1 MHTGVGL
8 TQRNAVNMDIR
19 TTRLENG
26 VVVATESL
34 PNIRSAS
41 LGVYLDIG
49 SRDEV
54 PKTNGLAHLFEHMVF
69 KGTHKHGAL
78 EIVKCFEA
86 TGGQINAY
94 TSKEQTCFY
103 AKVVDTEVNAGLS
116 MLLEMVLE
124 STFDKVELEKE
135 KDVIIEEI
143 KGGNDNPEDYIY
155 DLFSQAIFDKHS
167 LGFPIAGD
175 EKTVKGLTREHLL
188 DHQRKAAE
196 SLPLFVTAVGRVSHE
211 EVVAIAR
218 KAFKLGKAPAGTR
231 SGTPSRAR
239 NAKAAAL
246 AVSGSLVRKTL
257 ARPGGKLT
265 TRHLLEKRPVQQVT
279 ALLGGPGY
287 AWEHPNR
294 YALLLLNTVLG
305 DGMSSKLFQSVR
317 EALGLVYTI
326 YSSPEFLINAG
337 VYAIGFATE
346 PKDIGKAIKE
356 INKQMTALKKDGL
369 KKDEMEFA
377 KANLR
382 GSILLGLES
391 TNTRMANLSRQ
402 LMYGKDG
409 ETIESILKKL
419 DEVRPADVRLAI
431 KDIFRSERW
440 GSAAILPKKATLS
453 MGRLLDF

>member
-1 MHTGVGL
+1 MPPKTSVL
-8 TQRNAVNMDIR
+8 NMDIR

-34 PNIRSAS
+34 PTVRSAS

-54 PKTNGLAHLFEHMVF
+54 AATNGLAHLFEHMVF
-69 KGTHKHGAL
+69 KGTPKHGSL

-124 STFDKVELEKE
+124 STFDPVELEKE

-155 DLFSQAIFDKHS
+155 DLFSQAFFDKHS
-167 LGFPIAGD
+167 LGYPIAGD
-175 EKTVKGLTREHLL
+175 EKTVKGLTRQHLL
-188 DHQRKAAE
+188 DHQRKAARN
-196 SLPLFVTAVGRVSHE
+196 LPVFVTAVGRVSHD
-211 EVVAIAR
+211 EVVAITR
-218 KAFKLGKAPAGTR
+218 KAFGLAGKGGKAAGKL
-231 SGTPSRAR
+231 PNDFAAVRAG
-239 NAKAAAL
+239 AF
-246 AVSGSLVRKTL
+246 VRKTTP
-257 ARPGGKLT
+257 RPGAKLRP
-265 TRHLLEKRPVQQVT
+265 RHMVEKRPVQQVT

-287 AWEHPNR
+287 AWAHDNR
-294 YALLLLNTVLG
+294 YALLLLNTILG

-326 YSSPEFLINAG
+326 YSSPDFMINAG

-346 PKDIGKAIKE
+346 PKDIGKAVKE
-356 INKQMTALKKDGL
+356 ISKQLTLLKKEGL
-369 KKDEMEFA
+369 KKDEMDFA

-402 LMYGKDG
+402 LMYGEKG
-409 ETIESILKKL
+409 ESIEKILHRL
-419 DEVRPADVRLAI
+419 DQVSSADVKRAI
-431 KDIFRSERW
+431 KDTFRAERW
-440 GSAAILPKKATLS
+440 SSAAILPKKANLS

>member
-1 MHTGVGL
+1 MPAKSVL
-8 TQRNAVNMDIR
+8 AMDIK

-26 VVVATESL
+26 VIVATESL

-69 KGTHKHGAL
+69 KGTPKHGAL

-124 STFDKVELEKE
+124 SNFDPGELEKE

-143 KGGNDNPEDYIY
+143 KGGNDTPDDFIY
-155 DLFSQAIFDKHS
+155 DLFSQAYFHKHS
-167 LGFPIAGD
+167 LGYPIAGD
-175 EKTVKGLTREHLL
+175 EKTVKGLTRDHLL
-188 DHQRKAAE
+188 DHQVKAAKAV
-196 SLPLFVTAVGRVSHE
+196 PLFVTAVGRVSHE
-211 EVVAIAR
+211 EIVAITR
-218 KAFKLGKAPAGTR
+218 KAFGLAAKGGRKGASAGSAPR
-231 SGTPSRAR
+231 L
-239 NAKAAAL
+239 AAE
-246 AVSGSLVRKTL
+246 
-257 ARPGGKLT
+257 RPGHVLKP
-265 TRHLLEKRPVQQVT
+265 RHLIEKRPVQQVT

-287 AWEHPNR
+287 AWAHPNR

-346 PKDIGKAIKE
+346 PKDVAKAVKE
-356 INKQMTALKKDGL
+356 INKQLGLLKKNGL
-369 KKDEMEFA
+369 SKDELDFA
-377 KANLR
+377 KANVR
-382 GSILLGLES
+382 GGILLGLES

-402 LMYGKDG
+402 LMYGEKG
-409 ETIESILKKL
+409 ESIEKILKRL
-419 DEVRPADVRLAI
+419 DAVTTADVKLAI
-431 KDIFRSERW
+431 KDVFRSERW
-440 GSAAILPKKATLS
+440 ATAAIVPKKAELS
-453 MGRLLDF
+453 LGKLLDF

>member
-1 MHTGVGL
+1 MPANSVL
-8 TQRNAVNMDIR
+8 AMDIK

-26 VVVATESL
+26 VIVATESL

-54 PKTNGLAHLFEHMVF
+54 PNTNGLAHLFEHMVF
-69 KGTHKHGAL
+69 KGTPKHGAL

-124 STFDKVELEKE
+124 SSFDPGELEKE

-143 KGGNDNPEDYIY
+143 KGGNDTPDDFIY
-155 DLFSQAIFDKHS
+155 DLFSQAYFHKHS
-167 LGFPIAGD
+167 LGYPIAGD
-175 EKTVKGLTREHLL
+175 EKTVKGLTRDHLL
-188 DHQRKAAE
+188 DHQLKAAKAV
-196 SLPLFVTAVGRVSHE
+196 PLFITAVGRVSHE
-211 EVVAIAR
+211 EIVAIAR
-218 KAFKLGKAPAGTR
+218 KAFGLA
-231 SGTPSRAR
+231 
-239 NAKAAAL
+239 AKGGRKTAAA
-246 AVSGSLVRKTL
+246 GSASRFAAK
-257 ARPGGKLT
+257 RPGHVLKP
-265 TRHLLEKRPVQQVT
+265 RHLIEKRPVQQVT

-287 AWEHPNR
+287 AWAHPNR

-317 EALGLVYTI
+317 ESLGLVYTI

-346 PKDIGKAIKE
+346 PKDVAKAVKE
-356 INKQMTALKKDGL
+356 INTQLGLLKKNGL
-369 KKDEMEFA
+369 SKDDLDFA
-377 KANLR
+377 KANVR
-382 GSILLGLES
+382 GGILLGLES

-402 LMYGKDG
+402 LMYGEKG
-409 ETIESILKKL
+409 ESIEKILQRL
-419 DEVRPADVRLAI
+419 DKVTTADVKLAI
-431 KDIFRSERW
+431 KDVFRSERW
-440 GSAAILPKKATLS
+440 ATAAIVPKKADLS
-453 MGRLLDF
+453 LGRLLDF

>member
-1 MHTGVGL
+1 MPSKTSVL
-8 TQRNAVNMDIR
+8 TMDIR

-26 VVVATESL
+26 VVIATESL

-54 PKTNGLAHLFEHMVF
+54 PATNGLAHLFEHMVF
-69 KGTHKHGAL
+69 KGTPKHDAL
-78 EIVKCFEA
+78 QIVKCFEA

-124 STFDKVELEKE
+124 SSFDPVELEKE

-155 DLFSQAIFDKHS
+155 DLFSRAYFDTHS
-167 LGFPIAGD
+167 LGYPIAGN

-188 DHQRKAAE
+188 DHQLKARRK
-196 SLPLFVTAVGRVSHE
+196 LPLFVTAVGRVSHA

-218 KAFKLGKAPAGTR
+218 QAFGLAGGGVGKGSGRAAGTAR
-231 SGTPSRAR
+231 SASPPSGLVERSSAR
-239 NAKAAAL
+239 
-246 AVSGSLVRKTL
+246 
-257 ARPGGKLT
+257 RPGNVLRP
-265 TRHLLEKRPVQQVT
+265 RHLVEKRPVQQVT

-287 AWEHPNR
+287 AWAHPNR

-305 DGMSSKLFQSVR
+305 DGMSSRLFQSVR
-317 EALGLVYTI
+317 ESLGLVYTI

-346 PKDIGKAIKE
+346 PKDIGKAVQE
-356 INKQMTALKKDGL
+356 INKQLALLKKDGL
-369 KKDEMEFA
+369 KKDELEFA
-377 KANLR
+377 KANIR
-382 GSILLGLES
+382 GGILLGLES
-391 TNTRMANLSRQ
+391 SNTRMANLSRQ
-402 LMYGKDG
+402 LMYGEKG
-409 ETIESILKKL
+409 ESIEKILQRL
-419 DEVRPADVRLAI
+419 DQVTAADVKRAI
-431 KDIFRSERW
+431 KDVFRADRW
-440 GSAAILPKKATLS
+440 ASAAILPKKTKLS

>member
-1 MHTGVGL
+1 MPAKNPGL
-8 TQRNAVNMDIR
+8 SMDIK

-69 KGTHKHGAL
+69 KGTPKHGAL

-103 AKVVDTEVNAGLS
+103 AKVVDTEVNSGLS

-124 STFDKVELEKE
+124 STFDKAELEKE

-155 DLFSQAIFDKHS
+155 DLFSQAFFDEHS
-167 LGFPIAGD
+167 LGYPIAGD
-175 EKTVKGLTREHLL
+175 EKTVRGLTREHLL
-188 DHQRKAAE
+188 DHQRKAAAT
-196 SLPLFVTAVGRVSHE
+196 LPVFVTAVGRVSHE
-211 EVVAIAR
+211 DVVAIAR
-218 KAFKLGKAPAGTR
+218 KAFGLGKIPAR
-231 SGTPSRAR
+231 KASGTGGRAGSAR
-239 NAKAAAL
+239 SALAAAEAMVRKAAP
-246 AVSGSLVRKTL
+246 
-257 ARPGGKLT
+257 RPGAKHNP
-265 TRHLLEKRPVQQVT
+265 RHLIQKRPVQQVT

-287 AWEHPNR
+287 AWAHPNR
-294 YALLLLNTVLG
+294 YALLLLNTILG

-326 YSSPEFLINAG
+326 YSSPDFMINAG

-346 PKDIGKAIKE
+346 PKDMGKAVKE
-356 INKQMTALKKDGL
+356 INKQLGLLKKHGL
-369 KKDEMEFA
+369 TRDEMDFA

-391 TNTRMANLSRQ
+391 SNTRMANLSRQ
-402 LMYGKDG
+402 MMYGEKG
-409 ETIESILKKL
+409 ESIDKILHRL
-419 DEVRPADVRLAI
+419 DQVSSADVKLAI
-431 KDIFRSERW
+431 KDIFRAERW
-440 GSAAILPKKATLS
+440 ASAAIIPKKTNLS
-453 MGRLLDF
+453 LGRMLDF

>member
-1 MHTGVGL
+1 
-8 TQRNAVNMDIR
+8 MDIR

-26 VVVATESL
+26 VVVATETL

-54 PKTNGLAHLFEHMVF
+54 AKTNGLAHLFEHMVF
-69 KGTHKHGAL
+69 KGTPKHGAL

-86 TGGQINAY
+86 TGGQINAF

-103 AKVVDTEVNAGLS
+103 AKVVDTEVNSGLS
-116 MLLEMVLE
+116 MLLEMVLK
-124 STFDKVELEKE
+124 STFDPAELEKE

-155 DLFSQAIFDKHS
+155 DLFSEAIFDTHS

-175 EKTVKGLTREHLL
+175 EKTVKGLTRAHLL
-188 DHQRKAAE
+188 EHQKKAAT
-196 SLPLFVTAVGRVSHE
+196 SLPLFVCAVGRVNHA

-218 KAFKLGKAPAGTR
+218 KAFGLGKTAPAR
-231 SGTPSRAR
+231 SVAAR
-239 NAKAAAL
+239 TAP
-246 AVSGSLVRKTL
+246 VVRRSFP
-257 ARPGGKLT
+257 RPGADLKP
-265 TRHLLEKRPVQQVT
+265 RHLVEKKTVTQVT

-287 AWEHPNR
+287 AWEHSNR
-294 YALLLLNTVLG
+294 YALLLLNTILG

-317 EALGLVYTI
+317 ESLGLVYTI

-337 VYAIGFATE
+337 IYAIGFATE
-346 PKDIGKAIKE
+346 PKDINKAVRE
-356 INKQMTALKKDGL
+356 ISRQLTLLKKHGL
-369 KKDEMEFA
+369 KKDEMDFA

-391 TNTRMANLSRQ
+391 TNTRMANISRQ
-402 LMYGKDG
+402 LMYGHKG
-409 ETIESILKKL
+409 ETIETILNKL
-419 DEVRPADVRLAI
+419 DNVSSADVKLAI
-431 KDIFRSERW
+431 KDVFRSKLW
-440 GSAAILPKKATLS
+440 GSAAIVPKKVNLN
-453 MGRLLDF
+453 MGKLLDF

>member
-1 MHTGVGL
+1 MPLKRSAL
-8 TQRNAVNMDIR
+8 TMDIR

-26 VVVATESL
+26 VVVATETL

-54 PKTNGLAHLFEHMVF
+54 PGTSGLAHLFEHMVF
-69 KGTHKHGAL
+69 KGTPKHDAL
-78 EIVKCFEA
+78 QIVKVFES

-103 AKVVDTEVNAGLS
+103 AKVVDTEVKAGLA
-116 MLLEMVLE
+116 MLLEMILD
-124 STFDKVELEKE
+124 SKFDPVELEKE

-143 KGGNDNPEDYIY
+143 KGGNDNPEDYVY
-155 DLFSQAIFDKHS
+155 DLFSSAFFDTHS
-167 LGFPIAGD
+167 LGYPIAGSD
-175 EKTVKGLTREHLL
+175 KTVKGLSRDMLI
-188 DHQRKAAE
+188 DHQRKAAG
-196 SLPLFVTAVGRVSHE
+196 SVPLYVTAVGNIEHG
-211 EVVAIAR
+211 EVVAIVR
-218 KAFKLGKAPAGTR
+218 KAF
-231 SGTPSRAR
+231 
-239 NAKAAAL
+239 AL
-246 AVSGSLVRKTL
+246 AASKRRVASRSKPAWDGPARKSIP
-257 ARPGGKLT
+257 RPGHVHKP
-265 TRHLLEKRPVQQVT
+265 RHLIEKRPVHQVT

-287 AWEHPNR
+287 AWDHPNR

-317 EALGLVYTI
+317 ESLGLVYTI

-346 PKDIGKAIKE
+346 PKDMTKATKE
-356 INKQMTALKKDGL
+356 INKQIKLLQKIGL
-369 KKDEMEFA
+369 TKAEMDFA

-402 LMYGKDG
+402 LMYGKQG
-409 ETIESILKKL
+409 ESIETILKRL
-419 DEVRPADVRLAI
+419 DAVKSADVKKCI
-431 KDIFRSERW
+431 HDVFVSKRW
-440 GSAAILPKKATLS
+440 ASAAIVPKGADVK
-453 MGRLLDF
+453 MGKLLAF

>member
-1 MHTGVGL
+1 
-8 TQRNAVNMDIR
+8 MDIV

-34 PNIRSAS
+34 PRIRSAS

-69 KGTHKHGAL
+69 KGTPKHGAL

-116 MLLEMVLE
+116 MLLEMVLD
-124 STFDKVELEKE
+124 STFDPVELAKE

-155 DLFSQAIFDKHS
+155 DLFSRAVFDKHS
-167 LGFPIAGD
+167 LGYPIAGD

-188 DHQRKAAE
+188 DHQRKAAKT
-196 SLPLFVTAVGRVSHE
+196 LPLFVTAVGSVKHE

-218 KAFKLGKAPAGTR
+218 KAFKLPAKAPTGKGV
-231 SGTPSRAR
+231 SKVPSRMVKADAPAFAR
-239 NAKAAAL
+239 KST
-246 AVSGSLVRKTL
+246 V
-257 ARPGGKLT
+257 RPGT
-265 TRHLLEKRPVQQVT
+265 EFRPQHLVEKRNVQQVT

-294 YALLLLNTVLG
+294 YALLLLNTVFG

-317 EALGLVYTI
+317 ESLGLVYTI

-346 PKDIGKAIKE
+346 PKDIAKAIKE
-356 INKQMTALKKDGL
+356 INRQVTALKKDGL
-369 KKDEMEFA
+369 TKDEMDFA

-402 LMYGKDG
+402 LMYGKEG
-409 ETIESILKKL
+409 ETIEKILKKL
-419 DEVRPADVRLAI
+419 DEVKSADVRLAI
-431 KDIFRSERW
+431 KDVFQSKRW
-440 GSAAILPKKATLS
+440 ASAAVVPKKVNLS
-453 MGRLLDF
+453 MGKLLDF